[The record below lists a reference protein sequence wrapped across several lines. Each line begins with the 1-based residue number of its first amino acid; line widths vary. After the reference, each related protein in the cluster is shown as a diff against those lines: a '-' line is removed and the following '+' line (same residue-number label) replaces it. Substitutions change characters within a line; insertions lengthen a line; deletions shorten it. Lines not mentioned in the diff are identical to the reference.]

1 MIPEKPK
8 ILVILNRLVIGGHTS
23 DTIPLLFLFQQE
35 YDLLVLYGCPEPDE
49 AEALFLLEK
58 YPGLSLKKIHS
69 LKKRIHF
76 IRDLQAI
83 YSIYKIIRSFKPDLV
98 HTHGTKAGFT
108 GRIAARLAKN
118 PVVFHTFHGHVFH
131 SYYNRYITG
140 FLIYTERMLARITD
154 TVIAISDKQKQ
165 ELVHRYRIAP
175 EEKIKVVPLGIDTE
189 LYLHGALTGRK
200 AFRQRYGLTA
210 GELAIGMI
218 GRIVRVKNFEMFIRC
233 ILKILEIHPTGV
245 RFFIIGNGHYKPH
258 LQKMLTKGS
267 VKWSESNN
275 FEAGSKVIFTSW
287 IENLEEQIHGLDI
300 IALTSLNEGTPLS
313 LLEAQVCSKP
323 VVATN
328 VGGVQDIILEGMT
341 GILTEPGDVEHFTK
355 GLLLLIENEQVR
367 DKMGRKAGIFAAEN
381 FSKQQELAA
390 LGNLYRTAIR
400 KGS

>member
-1 MIPEKPK
+1 
-8 ILVILNRLVIGGHTS
+8 
-23 DTIPLLFLFQQE
+23 
-35 YDLLVLYGCPEPDE
+35 
-49 AEALFLLEK
+49 
-58 YPGLSLKKIHS
+58 
-69 LKKRIHF
+69 
-76 IRDLQAI
+76 
-83 YSIYKIIRSFKPDLV
+83 
-98 HTHGTKAGFT
+98 
-108 GRIAARLAKN
+108 
-118 PVVFHTFHGHVFH
+118 
-131 SYYNRYITG
+131 
-140 FLIYTERMLARITD
+140 MLARITD